1 MQHEWDGTTQP
12 PSDNLR
18 YTVEWKA
25 VMNTKRIG
33 MDTDEDVFLAP
44 EAYWNTTLQGLLCRI
59 GPIPAAQLS

>member
-1 MQHEWDGTTQP
+1 MEERVEEDNHEREHQPRLLMQHEWDVTTQP
-12 PSDNLR
+12 PLDGLR

-44 EAYWNTTLQGLLCRI
+44 KAY
-59 GPIPAAQLS
+59 